1 MVIGRA
7 LLLAAPA
14 VLIAAGVAVKPD
26 GAVRP
31 WSLEEAAAS
40 DRETLEAARFN
51 FGRLNPIARWTVLS
65 WSAEGNVPWPEP
77 SAVECGPARRVTA
90 RSLYGVPVARGIV
103 HCTGKQVIWE

>member
-14 VLIAAGVAVKPD
+14 VLIAAGAAVKPER
-26 GAVRP
+26 AVRP
-31 WSLEEAAAS
+31 WSLEDAPVA

-51 FGRLNPIARWTVLS
+51 FGRLHPTTRWAVLS
-65 WSAEGNVPWPEP
+65 WSAEGGVPWPEP
-77 SAVECGPARRVTA
+77 SAVECGPSRRVTA
-90 RSLYGVPVARGIV
+90 RSLYGVPMARGLV